1 MRMLLL
7 RTNAGDQRAR
17 AIDST
22 QVKTAD
28 RGLRLHR
35 IVLTFSGDRAR
46 ASIGLCIVN
55 SR

>member
-28 RGLRLHR
+28 RGLRVHGF
-35 IVLTFSGDRAR
+35 V
-46 ASIGLCIVN
+46 IGYFWAEDSTIKLV